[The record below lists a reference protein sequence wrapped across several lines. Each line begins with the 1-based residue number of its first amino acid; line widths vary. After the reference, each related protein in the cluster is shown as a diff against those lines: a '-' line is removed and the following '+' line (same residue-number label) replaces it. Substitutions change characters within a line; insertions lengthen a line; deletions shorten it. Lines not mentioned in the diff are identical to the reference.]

1 MSEVIEVKEKKKR
14 GRKPKNLEKTPNTE
28 QAAAQPVIEKKKRGR
43 KPKPK
48 SETTEVKIPKKRGR
62 KPLDSNKN
70 IEINKNVNL
79 TEENVILHL
88 PIKTDEINSNNSET
102 LMKYNPKITV
112 PSPFSEDLNFQE
124 VNYSNINKLD
134 CNLNSETNNQNN
146 LHNNI
151 NVNDTQIE
159 ISVNANANT
168 NLNANA
174 NLNDNVNTNLND
186 IANDNANVNANT
198 NSITNANMNKL
209 EQNINLNDLDQKNKE
224 NRDVIEKFEN
234 ITNKYNNVSLYEKN
248 KVLPILL
255 EYAETNKNKEWPT
268 SVCASCFW
276 CCEQFDSVPIGI
288 PIKKLNNTFYMY
300 GNFCS
305 PECAAA
311 YIFNEKK
318 YMNDCWEKYSM
329 LNLIYGNNQPIKMA
343 PSKICLKKFG
353 GRLTITEFRNI
364 CTRLNKSYKVL
375 LPPMVS
381 VLPMIEEINI
391 NDDSN
396 NIDMFLLNKEQINK
410 ANEEYRLRRNKP
422 LPDSKNTLE
431 SCMNLKVL

>member
-1 MSEVIEVKEKKKR
+1 MSEIPEPKEKKKR
-14 GRKPKNLEKTPNTE
+14 GRKPKNLTVNPSTETPST
-28 QAAAQPVIEKKKRGR
+28 AQPVIQKKKRGR

-48 SETTEVKIPKKRGR
+48 TETTEVKIPKKRGR

-88 PIKTDEINSNNSET
+88 PIKTDEINTINSES
-102 LMKYNPKITV
+102 LMKYNPKITI

-124 VNYSNINKLD
+124 VNYTNSN
-134 CNLNSETNNQNN
+134 NNQEIA
-146 LHNNI
+146 NNI
-151 NVNDTQIE
+151 NINTNI
-159 ISVNANANT
+159 NT
-168 NLNANA
+168 NL
-174 NLNDNVNTNLND
+174 LNPNKFSEQDINKNNILNNNTNIITDTEKEILN
-186 IANDNANVNANT
+186 AEKP
-198 NSITNANMNKL
+198 KL
-209 EQNINLNDLDQKNKE
+209 VIEEKE
-224 NRDVIEKFEN
+224 NNDVIEKFEN

-255 EYAETNKNKEWPT
+255 EYSETNKNKEWPT
-268 SVCASCFW
+268 SVSSCCFW
-276 CCEQFDSVPIGI
+276 CCEPFDCVPVGI

-318 YMNDCWEKYSM
+318 FMNDCWEKYSM

>member
-1 MSEVIEVKEKKKR
+1 MSEIPETKEKKKR
-14 GRKPKNLEKTPNTE
+14 GRKPKNLTASPSTE
-28 QAAAQPVIEKKKRGR
+28 TSTEAQPVIQKKKRGR

-48 SETTEVKIPKKRGR
+48 TETNEVKIPKKRGR

-88 PIKTDEINSNNSET
+88 PIKTDEINTINSES
-102 LMKYNPKITV
+102 LMKYNPKITI

-124 VNYSNINKLD
+124 VNYTNTNINKQEID
-134 CNLNSETNNQNN
+134 NGINTNINTNLYNQNN
-146 LHNNI
+146 FSEPVNKNN
-151 NVNDTQIE
+151 NLDE
-159 ISVNANANT
+159 NT
-168 NLNANA
+168 NIDTEKDILNVEKP
-174 NLNDNVNTNLND
+174 NLV
-186 IANDNANVNANT
+186 I
-198 NSITNANMNKL
+198 K
-209 EQNINLNDLDQKNKE
+209 EKE
-224 NRDVIEKFEN
+224 NTDVIEKFEN

-255 EYAETNKNKEWPT
+255 EYSETNKNKEWPT
-268 SVCASCFW
+268 SVSSCCFW
-276 CCEQFDSVPIGI
+276 CCEQFDSVPVGI

-391 NDDSN
+391 NDDNN

>member
-1 MSEVIEVKEKKKR
+1 MSEIPETKEKKKR
-14 GRKPKNLEKTPNTE
+14 GRKPKNLTASPSTE
-28 QAAAQPVIEKKKRGR
+28 TSTEAQPVIQKKKRGR

-48 SETTEVKIPKKRGR
+48 TETNEVKIPKKRGR

-88 PIKTDEINSNNSET
+88 PIKTDEINTINSES
-102 LMKYNPKITV
+102 LMKYNPKITI

-124 VNYSNINKLD
+124 VNYTNTNTNKQEIDKGINTNINT
-134 CNLNSETNNQNN
+134 NLYNQNN
-146 LHNNI
+146 FSEPVNKNN
-151 NVNDTQIE
+151 NLDE
-159 ISVNANANT
+159 NT
-168 NLNANA
+168 NIDTEKDILNVEKP
-174 NLNDNVNTNLND
+174 NLV
-186 IANDNANVNANT
+186 I
-198 NSITNANMNKL
+198 K
-209 EQNINLNDLDQKNKE
+209 EKE
-224 NRDVIEKFEN
+224 NTDVIEKFEN

-255 EYAETNKNKEWPT
+255 EYSETNKNKEWPT
-268 SVCASCFW
+268 SVSSCCFW
-276 CCEQFDSVPIGI
+276 CCEQFDSVPVGI

-391 NDDSN
+391 NDDNN

>member
-1 MSEVIEVKEKKKR
+1 MSEIPETKEKKKR
-14 GRKPKNLEKTPNTE
+14 GRKPKKQTTDPSNETPQE
-28 QAAAQPVIEKKKRGR
+28 AQPVIQKKKRGR

-48 SETTEVKIPKKRGR
+48 SEITEVKIPKKRGR

-88 PIKTDEINSNNSET
+88 PIKTNEINTINSES
-102 LMKYNPKITV
+102 LMKYNPKITI

-124 VNYSNINKLD
+124 VNYNINKTD
-134 CNLNSETNNQNN
+134 PSNPNIDVNINPNINNLNPDNLNPNN
-146 LHNNI
+146 LNPDNLNPNNLNPNEQNSNEPVSI
-151 NVNDTQIE
+151 NKNIINNKDINS
-159 ISVNANANT
+159 IDNT
-168 NLNANA
+168 NIIENTHLNATKS
-174 NLNDNVNTNLND
+174 LNN
-186 IANDNANVNANT
+186 
-198 NSITNANMNKL
+198 
-209 EQNINLNDLDQKNKE
+209 EKE
-224 NRDVIEKFEN
+224 NHDVIEKFEN
-234 ITNKYNNVSLYEKN
+234 ITHKYNNVSLYEKN

-255 EYAETNKNKEWPT
+255 EYSETNKNKEWPT
-268 SVCASCFW
+268 SVSSSCFW
-276 CCEQFDSVPIGI
+276 CCEPFDCVPVGI

-353 GRLTITEFRNI
+353 GRLTINEFRNI

-396 NIDMFLLNKEQINK
+396 NIDMFLLNKEHINK

-431 SCMNLKVL
+431 SCMN

>member
-1 MSEVIEVKEKKKR
+1 MSEPIVIKEKKKR
-14 GRKPKNLEKTPNTE
+14 GRKPKSLEQKKEESTE
-28 QAAAQPVIEKKKRGR
+28 QAKQPVIEKKKRGR

-48 SETTEVKIPKKRGR
+48 SDTNEVKIPKKRGR

-70 IEINKNVNL
+70 IEVNKNVNL

-88 PIKTDEINSNNSET
+88 PIKTEEIKSINAES
-102 LMKYNPKITV
+102 LMIKYNPEITI
-112 PSPFSEDLNFQE
+112 PSPFSEDINFQE
-124 VNYSNINKLD
+124 VNFSKQTKPKID
-134 CNLNSETNNQNN
+134 TQ
-146 LHNNI
+146 NNI
-151 NVNDTQIE
+151 NEDNIIQNENNTINNQEVGLNNQPVVLNNQAGLNNQAELNNKDKLNSQIRLD
-159 ISVNANANT
+159 SQDSLNT
-168 NLNANA
+168 STKLN
-174 NLNDNVNTNLND
+174 V
-186 IANDNANVNANT
+186 
-198 NSITNANMNKL
+198 
-209 EQNINLNDLDQKNKE
+209 
-224 NRDVIEKFEN
+224 DVMEKFEN
-234 ITNKYNNVSLYEKN
+234 ITSKYNNISLYEKN

-255 EYAETNKNKEWPT
+255 EYSETNKTKEWPN
-268 SVCASCFW
+268 SVSAWCFW
-276 CCEQFDSVPIGI
+276 CCESFDSIPVGV

-305 PECAAA
+305 PECSAA
-311 YIFNEKK
+311 YIFDNKK

-329 LNLIYGNNQPIKMA
+329 LNMIYGNSEPIKVA

-364 CTRLNKSYKVL
+364 CTKLNKSYKVL

-381 VLPMIEEINI
+381 VLPMIEEINL
-391 NDDSN
+391 NDDNN

>member
-1 MSEVIEVKEKKKR
+1 MSEIPEIKEKKKR
-14 GRKPKNLEKTPNTE
+14 GRKPKNLTANPSTEPNQE
-28 QAAAQPVIEKKKRGR
+28 AQPVIQKKKRGR

-48 SETTEVKIPKKRGR
+48 TETTEVKIPKKRGR

-70 IEINKNVNL
+70 IEVNKNINL

-88 PIKTDEINSNNSET
+88 PIKTDEINTINSES
-102 LMKYNPKITV
+102 LMKYNPKITI

-124 VNYSNINKLD
+124 VNYSNISK
-134 CNLNSETNNQNN
+134 SE
-146 LHNNI
+146 NNI
-151 NVNDTQIE
+151 NTASTIDNNFLNHNNFSEQD
-159 ISVNANANT
+159 SSKT
-168 NLNANA
+168 NM
-174 NLNDNVNTNLND
+174 LNDNKPNINVDTEKKIINLD
-186 IANDNANVNANT
+186 KP
-198 NSITNANMNKL
+198 KL
-209 EQNINLNDLDQKNKE
+209 EVKEKEKE
-224 NRDVIEKFEN
+224 NNDVIEKFEN

-255 EYAETNKNKEWPT
+255 EYSKTNKNKEWPT
-268 SVCASCFW
+268 NVSSCCFW
-276 CCEQFDSVPIGI
+276 CCEPFDSVPVGI

-353 GRLTITEFRNI
+353 GRLTINEFRNI

>member
-1 MSEVIEVKEKKKR
+1 MNKEKDTNELFQTQVKQPKKR
-14 GRKPKNLEKTPNTE
+14 GRRPKNLTNNVDKKEK
-28 QAAAQPVIEKKKRGR
+28 PVIEKKKRGR

-48 SETTEVKIPKKRGR
+48 PENAEIKIPKKRGR

-70 IEINKNVNL
+70 IEINKNINL

-88 PIKTDEINSNNSET
+88 PIKTEEINSLNSES
-102 LMKYNPKITV
+102 LMKYNPKITI
-112 PSPFSEDLNFQE
+112 PSPFSEDINFQE
-124 VNYSNINKLD
+124 VNYSKILNQENKD
-134 CNLNSETNNQNN
+134 NSKSTEIVNK
-146 LHNNI
+146 HNNI
-151 NVNDTQIE
+151 NE
-159 ISVNANANT
+159 S
-168 NLNANA
+168 NLNE
-174 NLNDNVNTNLND
+174 NLNENIKTNKPILNENINVNEPNLVVGNEEKK
-186 IANDNANVNANT
+186 NVLN
-198 NSITNANMNKL
+198 NK
-209 EQNINLNDLDQKNKE
+209 INN
-224 NRDVIEKFEN
+224 DVIEKFEN
-234 ITNKYNNVSLYEKN
+234 ITNKYNNISLYEKN

-255 EYAETNKNKEWPT
+255 EYSETNKHKEWPSSVT
-268 SVCASCFW
+268 SSCFW
-276 CCEQFDSVPIGI
+276 CCEPFNSVPVGI

-329 LNLIYGNNQPIKMA
+329 LNLIYGNNQPIKIA

-364 CTRLNKSYKVL
+364 CTKLNKSYKVL

-381 VLPMIEEINI
+381 VLPMIEEINL
-391 NDDSN
+391 NDDNN
-396 NIDMFLLNKEQINK
+396 NIDMFLLNKDHINK

>member
-1 MSEVIEVKEKKKR
+1 MSEIPETKEKKKR
-14 GRKPKNLEKTPNTE
+14 GRKPKNLTASPSTE
-28 QAAAQPVIEKKKRGR
+28 NPSDAQPVIQKKKRGR

-48 SETTEVKIPKKRGR
+48 TESTEVKIPKKRGR

-88 PIKTDEINSNNSET
+88 PIKTDEINTINSES
-102 LMKYNPKITV
+102 LMKYNPKITI

-124 VNYSNINKLD
+124 VNYTNTNTNKQEID
-134 CNLNSETNNQNN
+134 
-146 LHNNI
+146 NNI
-151 NVNDTQIE
+151 NTNI
-159 ISVNANANT
+159 NT
-168 NLNANA
+168 NLFNPNKFSEQDI
-174 NLNDNVNTNLND
+174 NKNNILNNNTNID
-186 IANDNANVNANT
+186 TEKEII
-198 NSITNANMNKL
+198 NSEKPKL
-209 EQNINLNDLDQKNKE
+209 LIKEKE
-224 NRDVIEKFEN
+224 NNDVIEKFEN

-255 EYAETNKNKEWPT
+255 EYSETNKNKEWPT
-268 SVCASCFW
+268 SVSSCCFW
-276 CCEQFDSVPIGI
+276 CCEPFDSVPVGI

>member
-1 MSEVIEVKEKKKR
+1 MSEIPETKEKKKR
-14 GRKPKNLEKTPNTE
+14 GRKPKNLNVNPSTE
-28 QAAAQPVIEKKKRGR
+28 NSSDAQPVIQKKKRGR

-48 SETTEVKIPKKRGR
+48 TESTEVKIPKKRGR

-88 PIKTDEINSNNSET
+88 PIKTDEINAINSES
-102 LMKYNPKITV
+102 LMKYNPKITI

-124 VNYSNINKLD
+124 VNYV
-134 CNLNSETNNQNN
+134 NSDTNNQEIGNIKTNINSN
-146 LHNNI
+146 LLNPNKFSEQDINKNNI
-151 NVNDTQIE
+151 FNN
-159 ISVNANANT
+159 NT
-168 NLNANA
+168 NIDDTKKEIINAEKP
-174 NLNDNVNTNLND
+174 
-186 IANDNANVNANT
+186 
-198 NSITNANMNKL
+198 KL
-209 EQNINLNDLDQKNKE
+209 VIKEKE
-224 NRDVIEKFEN
+224 NNDVIEKFEN

-255 EYAETNKNKEWPT
+255 EYSETNKNKEWPT
-268 SVCASCFW
+268 SVSSSCFW
-276 CCEQFDSVPIGI
+276 CCEPFDCVPVGI